1 MAVVGDGPGSRA
13 LSHDKIHGCSDDHV
27 PSTLTHGAA
36 ILRSTMEGAGI
47 IYYSLYLE
55 EKTVSAMTH
64 LPKDEHS
71 AATLGVRTLAQR
83 GDSEPRK

>member
-1 MAVVGDGPGSRA
+1 
-13 LSHDKIHGCSDDHV
+13 
-27 PSTLTHGAA
+27 
-36 ILRSTMEGAGI
+36 MEGAGI